1 MKFLE
6 FLLSEE
12 ALTSIAILGE
22 IRDGGDTGN
31 VPGDLRLFEGL
42 PNDIE
47 TSVNGGWFA
56 PLLLPSSDDLLNEAW
71 SDVLNPLGTKS
82 LLHRPRVKFDNCIG
96 LEPPIFENEECL
108 LHHMIERDHS
118 F

>member
-1 MKFLE
+1 MKSLE

-22 IRDGGDTGN
+22 ICDGGDTGD
-31 VPGDLRLFEGL
+31 VSGDLRLFEGL

-47 TSVNGGWFA
+47 TSVNCGWFA
-56 PLLLPSSDDLLNEAW
+56 PVLVPSSDDLLNEAW
-71 SDVLNPLGTKS
+71 SDVLNPMGTKS
-82 LLHRPRVKFDNCIG
+82 LLHRPRVILDNGIG
-96 LEPPIFENEECL
+96 LEPAIFENEECL
-108 LHHMIERDHS
+108 LHHMIERNHS